1 MNYKSIANPAEG
13 QYKDRGSKF
22 LAYAFPVSDVNEVKG
37 ILDALKKEHHAARHH
52 CYAYRVGPTGE
63 EWRANDDGEP
73 SGSAG
78 RQILASIDSAGLSD
92 VLIVVVRYFG
102 GILLGVPGL
111 IKAYR
116 ESSAQSLA
124 NAITIE
130 KTATRLHALHF
141 KYEQMSQVRN
151 LLKSIPG
158 ATITGQTLELE
169 CDLTVAVPLS
179 DCEAFVKLFE
189 KYIKN

>member
-22 LAYAFPVSDVNEVKG
+22 LAYAFPVSDVDEVKG
-37 ILDALKKEHHAARHH
+37 FLDALKKEHHAAKHH

-116 ESSAQSLA
+116 ESSVQSIA
-124 NAITIE
+124 NATTIE
-130 KTATRLHALHF
+130 KTATRLHTLHF

-158 ATITGQTLELE
+158 AAITGQTLELE

-189 KYIKN
+189 KYIKI